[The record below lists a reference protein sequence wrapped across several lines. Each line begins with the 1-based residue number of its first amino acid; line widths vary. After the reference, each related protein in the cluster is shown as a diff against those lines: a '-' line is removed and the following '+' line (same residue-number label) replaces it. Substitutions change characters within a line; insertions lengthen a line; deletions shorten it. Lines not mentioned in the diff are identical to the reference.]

1 MNSANDFLVIAAPS
15 GAGKGTLIKYL
26 LQEFPWLA
34 LSVSATTRQEIR
46 PGEIDG
52 EHYHFVSPEEFQKKI
67 NNNEFIEWEEFYGG
81 KRYGT
86 LKSEVQRIQNQNKVP
101 LFELEVKGALR
112 LKDIYG
118 KQAHL
123 VFIKVPSLEVLEKR
137 LRDRGTEDETKIKYR
152 MERATYEIRQED
164 KFDYS
169 IMNDDLDRAKKDI
182 KKLIL
187 EIFAERFSK

>member
-1 MNSANDFLVIAAPS
+1 MKVLGNFLVIAAPS

-52 EHYHFVSPEEFQKKI
+52 QHYHFISPAEFRQKI
-67 NNNEFIEWEEFYGG
+67 DGDEFIEWEEFYGG

-86 LKSEVQRIQNQNKVP
+86 LKSEVLRIQNQGKVP

-112 LKDIYG
+112 LKEIYG
-118 KQAHL
+118 DKARL

-137 LRDRGTEDETKIKYR
+137 LRDRGTEDETKIQYR
-152 MERATYEIRQED
+152 MERAAYEITQES
-164 KFDYS
+164 KFDYAV
-169 IMNDDLDRAKKDI
+169 MNDDLEKAKFDMG
-182 KKLIL
+182 KLIHA
-187 EIFAERFSK
+187 IFPELFSK